1 MLTRRQLLGSTVL
14 AGLGSQLARRA
25 AAADPAAADSKA
37 ASAKAAA
44 SSPKAAADFCSY
56 VDPFIGTGGHG
67 HTFPGATVPFGMVQL
82 SPDTDVARWD
92 ACSGYHHDDA
102 SILGFSHT
110 HLSGTGVG
118 DMMDVLVVPATG
130 PVRLRPGSLEHPEE
144 GYRSRFDHA
153 DERISRILPG
163 VAQGAR
169 HRGGADRYRTGR
181 VASLS
186 VRTA

>member
-1 MLTRRQLLGSTVL
+1 MLTRRQLLGGTVL
-14 AGLGSQLARRA
+14 AGLGSHLTGRV
-25 AAADPAAADSKA
+25 AAADPGSAADPKAGA
-37 ASAKAAA
+37 ASQAVSHPQAAT
-44 SSPKAAADFCSY
+44 DFCSY

-92 ACSGYHHDDA
+92 ACSGYHHDDT

-130 PVRLRPGSLEHPEE
+130 PVRLQPGSLEH
-144 GYRSRFDHA
+144 
-153 DERISRILPG
+153 
-163 VAQGAR
+163 
-169 HRGGADRYRTGR
+169 
-181 VASLS
+181 
-186 VRTA
+186 

>member
-14 AGLGSQLARRA
+14 AGLGTHLTLRA
-25 AAADPAAADSKA
+25 SAADSKA
-37 ASAKAAA
+37 ATASKAAA
-44 SSPKAAADFCSY
+44 SDPKTDFCSY

-82 SPDTDVARWD
+82 SPDTDVGRWD
-92 ACSGYHHDDA
+92 ACSGYHHDDT

-130 PVRLRPGSLEHPEE
+130 PVRPQPGSLEHP
-144 GYRSRFDHA
+144 
-153 DERISRILPG
+153 
-163 VAQGAR
+163 
-169 HRGGADRYRTGR
+169 
-181 VASLS
+181 
-186 VRTA
+186 

>member
-1 MLTRRQLLGSTVL
+1 MLTRRELLGGTILTALGSTL
-14 AGLGSQLARRA
+14 AGRVSAV
-25 AAADPAAADSKA
+25 DSKQTTV
-37 ASAKAAA
+37 S
-44 SSPKAAADFCSY
+44 DLCRH

-67 HTFPGATVPFGMVQL
+67 HTFPGAALPFGMIQL

-92 ACSGYHHDDA
+92 ACSGYHHDDG

-130 PVRLRPGSLEHPEE
+130 PVHLQPGSLEHPET

-153 DERISRILPG
+153 DERASPGYYRVLLKDRKSTRLNSSHSTLSRMPSS
-163 VAQGAR
+163 A
-169 HRGGADRYRTGR
+169 
-181 VASLS
+181 
-186 VRTA
+186 